1 MRALC
6 LMPIITSAV
15 CSTRWSNRARWT
27 TFDVGQDTGT
37 PVLEEYESKMPFPFT
52 GTLTK
57 LAVVLEPDKLS
68 DDERRR
74 LHEELAKA
82 LEAVQ

>member
-1 MRALC
+1 LQ
-6 LMPIITSAV
+6 L
-15 CSTRWSNRARWT
+15 
-27 TFDVGQDTGT
+27 
-37 PVLEEYESKMPFPFT
+37 LPFAFT

-57 LAVVLEPDKLS
+57 FAVVLEPDKLS

-82 LEAVQ
+82 MEAVQ

>member
-1 MRALC
+1 
-6 LMPIITSAV
+6 
-15 CSTRWSNRARWT
+15 
-27 TFDVGQDTGT
+27 
-37 PVLEEYESKMPFPFT
+37 MPFQFS

-57 LAVVLEPDKLS
+57 FAVVLQPEKLS

-82 LEAVQ
+82 MATVE